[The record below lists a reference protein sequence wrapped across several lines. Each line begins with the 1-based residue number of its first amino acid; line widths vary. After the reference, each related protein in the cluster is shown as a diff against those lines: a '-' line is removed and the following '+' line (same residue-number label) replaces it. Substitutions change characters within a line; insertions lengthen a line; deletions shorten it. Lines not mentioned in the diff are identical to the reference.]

1 MTVPGPLVEIGRE
14 AARRA
19 AAAEL
24 SRSRY
29 SHESLFE
36 RLWRWFWEAFD
47 NLLARI
53 GGGGTEGAVSL
64 VLLAAVLAGLVV
76 LLVWSLRRM
85 TRTRRTRAAQV
96 SADVVTSAD
105 EHRRAAE
112 EHAREGRWAAAIRE
126 RVRAL
131 ARTLEERDI
140 LSPAPGRTADELA
153 AEAGLLLPS
162 LHDDLTVAAR
172 LFDEVTYGEHAGSS
186 EDYATVSALDDTLQ
200 TTEPA
205 LSSV

>member
-1 MTVPGPLVEIGRE
+1 VKVPGPLVEIGRE
-14 AARRA
+14 AAQRA
-19 AAAEL
+19 AAEEL

-29 SHESLFE
+29 SQEGLFQ
-36 RLWRWFWEAFD
+36 RLWRWFWEGLD
-47 NLLARI
+47 NLLSRI
-53 GGGGTEGAVSL
+53 GGGGADGLVSL
-64 VLLAAVLAGLVV
+64 ALLVAVLVGLAA

-96 SADVVTSAD
+96 FADVVTSAE

-112 EHAREGRWAAAIRE
+112 EHAREGRWADAVQE

-140 LSPAPGRTADELA
+140 LSPSPGRTADELA

-162 LHDDLTVAAR
+162 LGDDLAGAAR
-172 LFDEVTYGEHAGSS
+172 LFDAVTYGENAGTP
-186 EDYATVSALDDTLQ
+186 EDYATVRALDDALQ
-200 TTEPA
+200 TSEPA